1 MQTLRLFS
9 DIARDRSFS
18 KAAERHGFSQSA
30 ASQRIGQL
38 EKQLGVTLI
47 DRSVRPLEL
56 TGAGE
61 VFYKGVSDVLH
72 RLDHLEQR
80 VAQMGKQ
87 ASGTVKVA
95 AIYSA
100 GIDLLDRVQAG
111 FAAEC
116 PAVTVELAYNH
127 VDEVYQSVVDHRVD
141 LGIVSYPQRWRK
153 VGITPLRD
161 ENMVVVC
168 SGSHPLVS
176 AHQSGARAAD
186 LAAWPL
192 VTFDA
197 SLPVGRR
204 IRRYLKEQ
212 GVEMQIDLV
221 FDNIDTVKA
230 AVASG
235 QRVSI
240 LPRRT
245 VRREV
250 AAGTLATVELTPELL
265 RPIGVIHRASHGAS
279 GGGLSD
285 AAQRFLDYLVEHAGT
300 NSDLEAALASETQL
314 AGAGQTDKKMAGASA

>member
-18 KAAERHGFSQSA
+18 KAAERHGISQSA

-38 EKQLGVTLI
+38 EKRLGVTLI
-47 DRSVRPLEL
+47 DRSVRPLTL
-56 TGAGE
+56 TAAGE
-61 VFYKGVSDVLH
+61 AFHEGLCDVL
-72 RLDHLEQR
+72 RQMDQLEHR
-80 VAQMGKQ
+80 VAQMGDQ

-100 GIDLLDRVQAG
+100 GIDLLDRVRSD
-111 FAAEC
+111 FASVC
-116 PAVTVELAYNH
+116 PAVRVELSYNH
-127 VDEVYQSVVDHRVD
+127 VDDVYQSVLEHRAD

-161 ENMVVVC
+161 ETMVAVC
-168 SGSHPLVS
+168 AGDHPLATARRNGV
-176 AHQSGARAAD
+176 RAAD

-212 GVEMQIDLV
+212 GVASRIDLV
-221 FDNIDTVKA
+221 FDNIDTVKS

-250 AAGTLATVELTPELL
+250 AAGTLACLDLAPTLL
-265 RPIGVIHRASHGAS
+265 RPIGVIHRSAHAAA
-279 GGGLSD
+279 GGGMTD
-285 AAQRFLDYLVEHAGT
+285 AAQRFLNYLVQHAGA
-300 NSDLEAALASETQL
+300 ESETTNH
-314 AGAGQTDKKMAGASA
+314 QTKEQRGGEPTTQTTMAGASA